1 MEGPIVNNAY
11 GSQMR
16 AIALEDHRCVYEV
29 NIEFNRIEVFRLKMF
44 TITSDT
50 NITTDSFNL
59 TNLSFVELNE
69 LHDFVV
75 YHSEIANKENAFTKE
90 QMYIHKQA
98 IKMIKDELKKRKEY
112 KRIFTKF
119 MLEELIKDK
128 ELELE
133 ILKKKLI
140 KLEIR
145 R

>member
-16 AIALEDHRCVYEV
+16 AIALEDHRCVYGV

-44 TITSDT
+44 TITSNSD
-50 NITTDSFNL
+50 ITTDSFYL
-59 TNLSFVELNE
+59 EHLSFVELNE

-75 YHSEIANKENAFTKE
+75 YHSEIANKENSFTKV
-90 QMYIHKQA
+90 QMHSHKHA
-98 IKMIKDELKKRKEY
+98 IKMIKDEMKSRKEY
-112 KRIFTKF
+112 KRFFTKY

-128 ELELE
+128 EVELE

-140 KLEIR
+140 KLEIKR
-145 R
+145 